1 MIFLPLAF
9 LSLAADEQSA
19 GQDIVSLVITTI
31 ISASVF
37 AALVTGITQ
46 YLINRRNSRI
56 AERKNSV
63 DIESDH
69 IRRYKEQA
77 IEERNAKESAVT
89 TVKNVLTIV
98 EQQVESLKNTISTLN
113 QTIEIMS
120 HAANAQQDIIDQLT
134 TQRDR
139 QESALARAQ
148 QEVELQ
154 RSEVS
159 RLQRE
164 ILDITYPQAELDR
177 LRNQLEEKQP
187 EEEDGEEQD
196 KTA

>member
-1 MIFLPLAF
+1 MIYIPLAF
-9 LSLAADEQSA
+9 LALAADEAPA
-19 GQDIVSLVITTI
+19 GQDIVSLVITAI

-46 YLINRRNSRI
+46 YIINRRNSRI

-89 TVKNVLTIV
+89 TVKNVLSIV
-98 EQQVESLKNTISTLN
+98 EQQVESLKNTITTLN
-113 QTIEIMS
+113 NTIEIMS
-120 HAANAQQDIIDQLT
+120 HAANSQQEIIDQLT
-134 TQRDR
+134 VERER
-139 QESALARAQ
+139 QETALHHAMEQLEMQRA
-148 QEVELQ
+148 EVM
-154 RSEVS
+154 

-177 LRNQLEEKQP
+177 LRAQLENP
-187 EEEDGEEQD
+187 EQED
-196 KTA
+196 KTV